1 MATVR
6 DKYHPS
12 DRYGVKGSVPYRII
26 RGRVRGQSFFRF
38 TEDVIARLRQLGRT
52 RTSET
57 YASAVNSFLRF
68 LDNRAIARDDPDY
81 SSGELFIDDLDS
93 EMMQAYEAYLKETGV
108 CPNSSSFY
116 MRNLRALYNRAVE
129 ENLTVQ
135 RFPFRHVYTGVER
148 TTKRAIPLE
157 AMRRIKEMDLS
168 GRSVLCFA
176 RDMFLFSFYSRGM
189 SFVDMAYLRKGNL
202 KGGIISYRRHKT
214 GRKLVIRLEKCM
226 QGIIERY
233 ETRDSDYLLPIIKP
247 GRGVDERKQYLRM
260 EHNVNRALR
269 IIGSRLG
276 LSVPLTMYVARHSWA
291 SIAHSKNIP
300 ISVICEGM
308 GHDSELTTRIYL
320 ASFDNVAVDD
330 ANSLIINSL

>member
-68 LDNRAIARDDPDY
+68 LDNRATARDDPDY

-189 SFVDMAYLRKGNL
+189 SFVDMVA
-202 KGGIISYRRHKT
+202 
-214 GRKLVIRLEKCM
+214 
-226 QGIIERY
+226 
-233 ETRDSDYLLPIIKP
+233 TR
-247 GRGVDERKQYLRM
+247 QA
-260 EHNVNRALR
+260 VNW
-269 IIGSRLG
+269 S
-276 LSVPLTMYVARHSWA
+276 
-291 SIAHSKNIP
+291 
-300 ISVICEGM
+300 
-308 GHDSELTTRIYL
+308 
-320 ASFDNVAVDD
+320 
-330 ANSLIINSL
+330 